1 MRQAKVRLKQRCVRN
16 ICHDV
21 DSIYQYAA
29 AIFRWS
35 DVQRCDVIC
44 RANSLKGGET
54 WCLSSSEEV
63 VGFLERQIA
72 GKRESFTTQPPHES
86 RDKIEPSDDLDP
98 VLLVLQ

>member
-1 MRQAKVRLKQRCVRN
+1 MCL
-16 ICHDV
+16 DV

-44 RANSLKGGET
+44 RANSLKGSET

-63 VGFLERQIA
+63 VGFLEQQIT
-72 GKRESFTTQPPHES
+72 GKRERFTTQLPHES
-86 RDKIEPSDDLDP
+86 TDKIELLDDLDP

>member
-1 MRQAKVRLKQRCVRN
+1 MSN
-16 ICHDV
+16 IPNTFCNV

-54 WCLSSSEEV
+54 WYLSSSEEV

-72 GKRESFTTQPPHES
+72 GKRESFTTQPPHGS
-86 RDKIEPSDDLDP
+86 TNKIEPSDHVDL